1 MREPQPPLSFTERS
15 ASFHARAAPVALLAV
30 VLVAVAQWV
39 WFGLI
44 FAVVLLGVAA
54 LARRA

>member
-1 MREPQPPLSFTERS
+1 MHLIAMDS
-15 ASFHARAAPVALLAV
+15 
-30 VLVAVAQWV
+30 WV

-44 FAVVLLGVAA
+44 FALVLLLVAA